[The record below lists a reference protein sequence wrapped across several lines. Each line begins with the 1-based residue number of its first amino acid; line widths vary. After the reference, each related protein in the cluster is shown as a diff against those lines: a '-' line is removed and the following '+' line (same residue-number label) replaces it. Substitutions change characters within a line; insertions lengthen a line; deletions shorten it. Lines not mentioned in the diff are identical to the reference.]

1 VAAFYDQVSDLSNF
15 VISFTP
21 DPKGDFAVFA
31 RAYALAADRL
41 ASRLL
46 EEPRFSDY
54 EAYPVM
60 FLYRHAFELFLKHII
75 YAAAVFAMFAD
86 LDRSASALK
95 NTHDLPKLSGAAAD
109 LLGCLFPHDASLRL
123 VMDSAMQTAREFE
136 EIDPESYSYRYPID
150 RKGLHSTKRHQV
162 VNLRAASEWRSKLEL
177 RGKLALS
184 CDQLRCWI
192 SETTQRKEV
201 AREVASRQDDRL
213 SVYVSSAITLDLRKR
228 LYRGSWLT
236 PGGLSRQ
243 KAARSQNF
251 GHRLRL
257 ESWLQFSSST
267 VRWLQTGKSTCSRT

>member
-86 LDRSASALK
+86 LDRSACALK

-123 VMDSAMQTAREFE
+123 AMDSAMQTAREFE

-162 VNLRAASEWRSKLEL
+162 VNLRATASHMSKL
-177 RGKLALS
+177 LS
-184 CDQLRCWI
+184 DLDTIRFGMEI
-192 SETTQRKEV
+192 EAGT
-201 AREVASRQDDRL
+201 AREACALLRSTPLLDQRDNSAEGGGAGSR
-213 SVYVSSAITLDLRKR
+213 I
-228 LYRGSWLT
+228 
-236 PGGLSRQ
+236 
-243 KAARSQNF
+243 
-251 GHRLRL
+251 
-257 ESWLQFSSST
+257 
-267 VRWLQTGKSTCSRT
+267 